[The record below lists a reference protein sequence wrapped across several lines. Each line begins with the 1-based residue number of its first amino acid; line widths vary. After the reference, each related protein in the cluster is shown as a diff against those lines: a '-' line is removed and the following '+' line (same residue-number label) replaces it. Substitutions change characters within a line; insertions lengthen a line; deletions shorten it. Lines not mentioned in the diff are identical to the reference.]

1 MPATPSLRGVWCAA
15 LTPFD
20 ARLGV
25 DTSALVQH
33 CRLLLAAG
41 CRGISLFGTTG
52 EGTALSPDER
62 KAALD
67 AVVTAGVS
75 GDRLMPAVG
84 CTDVPTTVALG
95 AHAAQHGAAGLLVLP
110 PFYLKGVTEEGIYRH
125 YAAVIDGLGAK
136 GNGRVPRLCLYN
148 FPLHTGITLRPALVR
163 RLADAFPGIVA
174 AVKDSSADWPL
185 SAAYL
190 DALPD
195 LDIFV
200 GDEKSL
206 AAAVAKGGAGGISG
220 MANVIAPALVALC
233 NAGKEERAGKQ
244 AAVSTAVD
252 AVIAHSFIPTVKAV
266 LAIRHQRPDWLRVRP
281 PLEEAPLDLG
291 RAVIDQFKTAGV
303 AAV

>member
-1 MPATPSLRGVWCAA
+1 MPANPSLRGIWPAA

-20 ARLGV
+20 ARLGI
-25 DTSALVQH
+25 DTAALVQH
-33 CRLLLAAG
+33 CRGLIDAG
-41 CRGISLFGTTG
+41 ARGISLFGTTG

-62 KAALD
+62 RAALD
-67 AVVTAGVS
+67 ATVAAGIA

-84 CTDVPTTVALG
+84 CCDVPTTVALG
-95 AHAAQHGAAGLLVLP
+95 AHAAQHGVAGLLVLP
-110 PFYLKGVTEEGIYRH
+110 PFYLKGVSEEGIYRH
-125 YAAVIDGLGAK
+125 FAAVIDGLGAK
-136 GNGRVPRLCLYN
+136 GGRAPRLCLYN

-163 RLADAFPGIVA
+163 RLADDFPGIVA

-190 DALPD
+190 DLLPD

-206 AAAVAKGGAGGISG
+206 AAALGKGGAGGISG

-233 NAGKEERAGKQ
+233 NASRDERTRAQ

-266 LAIRHQRPDWLRVRP
+266 LAVRHQRPDWLHVRP
-281 PLEEAPLDLG
+281 PLDQATPELG
-291 RAVIDQFKTAGV
+291 RSVIDRFKTAGV
-303 AAV
+303 AAM